1 MSAATPRL
9 IVLVLDGFS
18 PRHCRPELTP
28 NLISLAEQGAWAR
41 QGGRAVLPSSTYPN
55 HASIATGARPIEHGI
70 LANKTFTEA
79 GIRPARDVG
88 ARGVTF
94 LDAAREAGL
103 GTAVAVGDA
112 NILGV
117 IGAKRCDRHWPP
129 QGVIPPDT
137 PTLRGYAADSATLRA
152 LQAMLE
158 EDADVVL
165 CQLDNTDGVSHLFGP
180 DSPEAIAQ
188 HRAADA
194 IVAELVGALRSG
206 RRWNETLLAVI
217 SDHSQITADLEA
229 PPLDLPAALSHA
241 GIAAEVIEEGS
252 GALVRCDATAAA
264 RAVIAALDGV
274 AGVRDFAPRVLYAH
288 ARPGRGFAAGRRLPR
303 GIHGC
308 PETTPTL
315 CLATG
320 GHSGLGAV
328 RRAFDI
334 EIPTTA
340 TLTPLLAKAIGL
352 RWPAAKS

>member
-1 MSAATPRL
+1 MTPRL

-18 PRHCRPELTP
+18 PRHCRPDLTP
-28 NLISLAEQGAWAR
+28 NLILLAEQGAWAR

-55 HASIATGARPIEHGI
+55 HASIATGVPPIDHGI

-94 LDAAREAGL
+94 LDAARHAGL
-103 GTAVAVGDA
+103 GTGVAVGDA

-117 IGAKRCDRHWPP
+117 IGAQRCDRHWPP
-129 QGVIPPDT
+129 QGVLPPDT
-137 PTLRGYAADSATLRA
+137 PTLRGYAADSATFKA
-152 LQAMLE
+152 FQAMLE
-158 EDADVVL
+158 QDADVVL
-165 CQLDNTDGVSHLFGP
+165 CQLDNTDGISHLFGP

-206 RRWNETLLAVI
+206 PRWNETLLAVI
-217 SDHSQITADLEA
+217 SDHSQITADPGA
-229 PPLDLPAALSHA
+229 SPLDLPAALSRA

-252 GALVRCDATAAA
+252 AALVRSDATAAA
-264 RAVIAALDGV
+264 RGVIAALDGI
-274 AGVRDFAPRVLYAH
+274 AGVRDFAPSVLYVH
-288 ARPGRGFAAGRRLPR
+288 ARPGRGFAAGRSLPR

-320 GHSGLGAV
+320 GHPGLGAL
-328 RRAFDI
+328 RRAFAA

-340 TLTPLLAKAIGL
+340 TLTPLLAQAIGL
-352 RWPAAKS
+352 RWPVALD